1 MLRHHEKL
9 SPPQSPS
16 LKPVLKNQPRTEET
30 GADDVEQSVDE
41 LEGRCFGHGRN
52 GGGEKYFL
60 SEECIPERGS
70 VLQGYR
76 RKSCE
81 WAAKIGDLTSK
92 YNRMGNRARLRVSY
106 LGWLCDPMSL

>member
-52 GGGEKYFL
+52 GG
-60 SEECIPERGS
+60 ERNISLVRS
-70 VLQGYR
+70 VYLRGGVSF
-76 RKSCE
+76 KG
-81 WAAKIGDLTSK
+81 IGGK
-92 YNRMGNRARLRVSY
+92 VANG
-106 LGWLCDPMSL
+106 PQK